1 MDLARKIQKMIPPSL
16 SLSLKKKKKKK
27 KKKKE
32 FSSLYNAATS
42 CIKLETYM
50 INLKN
55 LISGPFCLFA
65 S

>member
-1 MDLARKIQKMIPPSL
+1 MDLARKIQKMFPPSL
-16 SLSLKKKKKKK
+16 SLSKKKK

>member
-16 SLSLKKKKKKK
+16 SLSKKKKKKK
-27 KKKKE
+27 KKKI
-32 FSSLYNAATS
+32 STLYNAATS

>member
-16 SLSLKKKKKKK
+16 SLSQKKKKK

>member
-1 MDLARKIQKMIPPSL
+1 MDLARKIKKIIPPSL
-16 SLSLKKKKKKK
+16 SLSQKKK

>member
-16 SLSLKKKKKKK
+16 SLSLSLKKKKKKK
-27 KKKKE
+27 KK
-32 FSSLYNAATS
+32 SLYNAATS

>member
-16 SLSLKKKKKKK
+16 SLSQKKK

>member
-16 SLSLKKKKKKK
+16 SLSLKKKKK

>member
-1 MDLARKIQKMIPPSL
+1 MDLARKIQKMIPPPL
-16 SLSLKKKKKKK
+16 SLSLKKKK

>member
-16 SLSLKKKKKKK
+16 SLSLKK

>member
-16 SLSLKKKKKKK
+16 SLSLKKKK

>member
-16 SLSLKKKKKKK
+16 SLSQKKKK

>member
-1 MDLARKIQKMIPPSL
+1 MDLARKIQKMIPPPL
-16 SLSLKKKKKKK
+16 SLSQKKKKKK

>member
-1 MDLARKIQKMIPPSL
+1 MDLARKIQKMIPPAL
-16 SLSLKKKKKKK
+16 SLSLKKKK